1 MFHILHQVDAV
12 ILLLFVLFSYIF
24 VYNMTLL
31 FSFMEGLENKGKKK
45 NKNKKAVKEAQK
57 QASVVAAVNEPVNTN
72 LTSRDSSKNNTVDNI
87 NKVMKEKIN
96 STYNIFLNEAVTQ
109 IESEL
114 KNQGNSIKDIDVD
127 DVQSSAREIAIKKL
141 VEFVDKIVN
150 DETDAINVRADVQNM
165 SKKSSDS

>member
-1 MFHILHQVDAV
+1 
-12 ILLLFVLFSYIF
+12 
-24 VYNMTLL
+24 MTAL
-31 FSFMEGLENKGKKK
+31 FSFIEGLENKKKK
-45 NKNKKAVKEAQK
+45 KDKNKKAIAKP
-57 QASVVAAVNEPVNTN
+57 AAITTKTKVTAVDNNN
-72 LTSRDSSKNNTVDNI
+72 NGNGNTVDNI

-96 STYNIFLNEAVTQ
+96 NTYTIFLNEAIMQ

-114 KNQGNSIKDIDVD
+114 KNQGNSLTDIDVD

>member
-24 VYNMTLL
+24 IYNMTAL
-31 FSFMEGLENKGKKK
+31 FSFIEGLENKKKK
-45 NKNKKAVKEAQK
+45 KDKNKKAIAKP
-57 QASVVAAVNEPVNTN
+57 AAITTKTKVTAVDNNN
-72 LTSRDSSKNNTVDNI
+72 NGNGNTVDNI

-96 STYNIFLNEAVTQ
+96 NTYTIFLNEAIMQ

-114 KNQGNSIKDIDVD
+114 KNQGNSLTDIDVD